1 MSEDARF
8 CWYNERVALPEI
20 PGYEVIQELGSGGM
34 AVVYLAYKT
43 GAAGF
48 KRPVVLKRIARQ
60 TGESRKMFIDEA
72 RLASKI
78 QHRSVVRVEE
88 LCEVGDEYFMV
99 MEYVHGVTLAEALTE
114 LGRLKRR
121 LSPPAA
127 VSIICEVADGLHAAH
142 EARDDDGKLLGLVH
156 RDVSPQNI
164 MVAANGAV
172 KVIDFGV
179 VKARERLTQS
189 IPGSQKGKLRYMSPE
204 QITGVEEI
212 DRRSDVFSLG
222 VVLWEALTNRRLFSG
237 TDLDATIRIMKGHA
251 SPPSKLAPSVSAE
264 LDGFVLR
271 CLSVKPENRPQTARE
286 MRTEL
291 QSIVADSRELS
302 EEVRAALLI
311 ALAGPRLDE
320 LASRVSASSGL
331 DTIEASTAPYQAYA
345 TLTEGLEVSI
355 PPLEAF
361 DDTEVD
367 EDDEA
372 VAKALAAVRSPA
384 SGSELASAVEAQPE
398 AAPPIASDF
407 VEKTPQSD
415 AIELPNDPRY
425 RLLAIGL
432 LVVMSLAIAIWIAVN
447 TS

>member
-1 MSEDARF
+1 MG
-8 CWYNERVALPEI
+8 LPEI
-20 PGYEVIQELGSGGM
+20 PGYEVIEELGSGGM

-48 KRPVVLKRIARQ
+48 KRPVVLKRITRQ

-78 QHRSVVRVEE
+78 QHRAVVRVEE

-99 MEYVHGVTLAEALTE
+99 MEYVHGVTLAEVLTE

-121 LSPPAA
+121 LSPPAV

-142 EARDDDGKLLGLVH
+142 EARDDEGKLLGLVH

-179 VKARERLTQS
+179 VKARERLTES

-204 QITGVEEI
+204 QVSGADV
-212 DRRSDVFSLG
+212 DRRSDIFSLG
-222 VVLWEALTNRRLFSG
+222 VVMWESLTNRRLFSG
-237 TDLDATIRIMKGHA
+237 TDLDATIRIMKGQA
-251 SPPSKLAPSVSAE
+251 SPPSKLAPSVSPD
-264 LDGFVLR
+264 LDAFVLR
-271 CLSVKPENRPQTARE
+271 CLSVKPENRPQSARE
-286 MRTEL
+286 MRNEL
-291 QSIVADSRELS
+291 RSIVADSKDLS
-302 EEVRAALLI
+302 EEVMAALLI

-320 LASRVSASSGL
+320 LASRVSATSGL

-384 SGSELASAVEAQPE
+384 SGSELASAAESPRESASAPE
-398 AAPPIASDF
+398 SPRESTVPFDP
-407 VEKTPQSD
+407 EQSD
-415 AIELPNDPRY
+415 TIELPSHDARF
-425 RLLAIGL
+425 RAFAIGA
-432 LVVMSLAIAIWIAVN
+432 VVIMAIAIAIWIVVN
-447 TS
+447 KS